1 MSDAGAQKLIGV
13 PGPVEAKSGL
23 GAMLHAI
30 KTGAES
36 VGNFVNK
43 ATDVVMEAAPYVAP
57 IAKAA
62 ASLMF

>member
-1 MSDAGAQKLIGV
+1 
-13 PGPVEAKSGL
+13 
-23 GAMLHAI
+23 MLHDI